1 MNACLEKLK
10 TKNVAEI
17 NSFADAIL
25 PSIYTNV
32 STGDIMTLIPNIA
45 KYKVGES
52 IGWPYNRITLDRWVW
67 CTSYTRKQCNI
78 IT

>member
-52 IGWPYNRITLDRWVW
+52 IG
-67 CTSYTRKQCNI
+67 
-78 IT
+78 